1 MTRECS
7 AFNSNTIVS
16 TPFPVIF
23 DQFTFT
29 STIPSPLLFAFCHG
43 PKAIFAS
50 SLFTAILFGICLQS
64 CGIGRERWGYFLYVY
79 LMVTVPLKQL
89 AVVFQWS
96 IALLEGRVGILE
108 SYRHEEEVVPVP
120 NPSSSV
126 CVDMMVQDDEALTP
140 SSEDELRASS
150 SNAQKEKL
158 SDETSSMVNDKCS
171 RERKL
176 DATDMYSMI

>member
-50 SLFTAILFGICLQS
+50 SLVTAILFGICLQS

-126 CVDMMVQDDEALTP
+126 CVDMMGQDDEALTP
-140 SSEDELRASS
+140 SSEDELRALSL
-150 SNAQKEKL
+150 NTQKGRL
-158 SDETSSMVNDKCS
+158 SDETLSMTSVQEEQSLGEQQIC
-171 RERKL
+171 
-176 DATDMYSMI
+176 IV